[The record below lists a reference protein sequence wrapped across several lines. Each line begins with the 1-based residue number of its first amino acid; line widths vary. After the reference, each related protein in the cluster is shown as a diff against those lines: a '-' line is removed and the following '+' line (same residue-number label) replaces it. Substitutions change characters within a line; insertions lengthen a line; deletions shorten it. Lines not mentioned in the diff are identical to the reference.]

1 MSTFL
6 PQDANENPIPVM
18 RLKDSGAHSI
28 SATTGASARNSMA
41 FDAETRVISLYA
53 DVPIY
58 VKFGASDVTASS
70 SDHYFPSGLYYD
82 FALGGDQ
89 SGHFTHVAVKAT
101 TSNGG
106 VYISEKV

>member
-18 RLKDSGAHSI
+18 RLRDSGAHSI
-28 SATTGASARNSMA
+28 SATTGASARNSTA
-41 FDAETRVISLYA
+41 FDSGTRVVSVYA
-53 DVPIY
+53 AVPIY

-82 FALGGDQ
+82 FAIGGDQ
-89 SGHFTHVAVKAT
+89 SGHFTHLAVRAT
-101 TSNGG
+101 TSNGS
-106 VYISEKV
+106 VYISEKI